1 MQSNFNQGY
10 SGYSV
15 NVPTVYSYGEEKL
28 GSSDKCTP

>member
-1 MQSNFNQGY
+1 MQSNFNQ
-10 SGYSV
+10 GYSV